1 MSSTCP
7 CCGSILG
14 FGHVSPMDSVPFDL
28 SAYHTAFQE
37 PISDETMKLAQMV
50 AEMDPLPDD
59 PKSIEEWAK
68 RLAADIAKG
77 KD

>member
-1 MSSTCP
+1 MSSVCP

-14 FGHVSPMDSVPFDL
+14 FGHVSPIDSVPFDL
-28 SAYHTAFQE
+28 SEFSAFAE

-50 AEMDPLPDD
+50 AEMDPLPND

-68 RLAADIAKG
+68 RLAADISKG

>member
-14 FGHVSPMDSVPFDL
+14 FGHVSPNDVVPLDL
-28 SAYHTAFQE
+28 SAYEVFQK
-37 PISDETMKLAQMV
+37 PISDDTMKLAKMV

-68 RLAADIAKG
+68 RLAADISKG
-77 KD
+77 RD